1 MDGTPTTTARRAPT
15 RHRLLL
21 VLAATAL
28 LAAGMLVLA
37 QDETP
42 ADIEREAPPVAER
55 WLRARAMHTWSGPRA
70 VELHAPTARWHL
82 PARFEAR
89 LPHPALPVVR
99 QAMRPGAA
107 LGADTFA
114 RWLALDPA
122 ALPVVPGLVGRV
134 PEGTEVRV
142 QLYDGDP
149 RDGGELL
156 VSLGYVAG
164 SDDLAEFHGALR
176 EAASDAT
183 HVVIDV
189 LGRTVALPSAEA
201 DESD

>member
-1 MDGTPTTTARRAPT
+1 MDGTPTTTTTRAPA

-21 VLAATAL
+21 ALAASAL

-37 QDETP
+37 QNETP
-42 ADIEREAPPVAER
+42 ADNDGEAPPVAER
-55 WLRARAMHTWSGPRA
+55 WLRARAMHAWPGPRA
-70 VELHAPTARWHL
+70 VELRIPMARWQL
-82 PARFEAR
+82 PARFDAR
-89 LPHPALPVVR
+89 LPHPGLPVVR
-99 QAMRPGAA
+99 QAMRPGAV
-107 LGADTFA
+107 LGADAFA
-114 RWLALDPA
+114 RGLALDPA

-134 PEGTEVRV
+134 PEDTEVRV
-142 QLYDGDP
+142 HLYVGDP
-149 RDGGELL
+149 SDGGELL

-176 EAASDAT
+176 EAATDAT

-189 LGRTVALPSAEA
+189 LGRTVALPTVEA